1 MRFATPLAIILVLL
15 VAATV
20 ASGCGDTVLDPA
32 KTEETIQANLEKS
45 VSEKIKAVECP
56 SDLKVEAD
64 KTFTCTVVYPNGK
77 QATATLKIRNK
88 EADVSFVGLKL
99 NE

>member
-15 VAATV
+15 VAMTV
-20 ASGCGDTVLDPA
+20 ASGCGDTVLDAA
-32 KTEETIQANLEKS
+32 KTEEAIKANLERS

-56 SDLKVEAD
+56 SGLKVEVD
-64 KTFTCTVVYPNGK
+64 KTFTCTVVYSDGK

-99 NE
+99 NK

>member
-20 ASGCGDTVLDPA
+20 AGGCGGTILDSA
-32 KTEETIQANLEKS
+32 KTEEAIKANLEKS

-56 SDLKVEAD
+56 SDMKVEVD
-64 KTFTCTVVYPNGK
+64 KTFTCTVIYQDGK
-77 QATATLKIRNK
+77 QATATLKIRNT

-99 NE
+99 NK

>member
-1 MRFATPLAIILVLL
+1 MNSRRFLGAIALLLALATFTA
-15 VAATV
+15 
-20 ASGCGDTVLDPA
+20 GCGDTVLDSA

-64 KTFTCTVVYPNGK
+64 KTFTCTVVYPDGK